1 MAMVPGHC
9 RPAIG
14 FEYSSHTCD
23 AQTSIACS
31 APSKKREGPFL
42 HAILAFPP
50 FSSTVCALLASA
62 RAGCVCASS
71 SPPFL
76 TGGAPRQCIWPVAH
90 GKGALSPLLPLP
102 FPHLPLFTV
111 ICRPHPPP
119 RRSFAPATSLVFKR
133 VDDVHNWHPPLH
145 GNDCLFHSWCYLLM
159 FGDVQWWTTFRLRQW
174 NCAMMISYFTLP
186 WFLLSAL
193 VLWWQCH
200 YILAILVF
208 MCYSVCVGSYVLCV
222 RYWAWCLCLT

>member
-119 RRSFAPATSLVFKR
+119 QEVVCSCNFSCFQTCGWCAQLTPSIARWWLFVPFLVLST
-133 VDDVHNWHPPLH
+133 DVWGLYSDELLLDW
-145 GNDCLFHSWCYLLM
+145 GN
-159 FGDVQWWTTFRLRQW
+159 GIVQWWLV
-174 NCAMMISYFTLP
+174 ISPFHD
-186 WFLLSAL
+186 S
-193 VLWWQCH
+193 
-200 YILAILVF
+200 
-208 MCYSVCVGSYVLCV
+208 CYLH
-222 RYWAWCLCLT
+222 